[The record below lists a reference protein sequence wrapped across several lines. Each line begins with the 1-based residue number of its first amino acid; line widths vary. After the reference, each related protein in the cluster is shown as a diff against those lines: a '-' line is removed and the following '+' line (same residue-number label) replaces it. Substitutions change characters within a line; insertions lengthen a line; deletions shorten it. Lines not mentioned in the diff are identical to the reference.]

1 MRKMLVV
8 AAREYKAAVK
18 SKAFVIGLLALPVMM
33 GGGLAVQLLLK
44 DKVDTADKRVAV
56 VDGSGVLYDALK
68 EAAQQRN
75 DPKSENGI
83 YTGEGQERKQVLP
96 RFILERV
103 NPEAKDVETLA
114 FELSQRVRDRE
125 LFAFLLIDPEVVS
138 VGKQNQSNKPRIVYH
153 SNNPAYRD
161 AYRWLSGVIN
171 DHIQTMRIAEL
182 NLDAT
187 VVKQVTERVWV
198 ERRTLVTRDAAG
210 TIKQA
215 EKSNE
220 LAAIFVPMG
229 MMMLMFAMIMVGAQ
243 PLMHSVMEEKMQRIA
258 EVLLASIS
266 PFQLMMGKLIGTVCV
281 SLTMLSVYL
290 LGAAYGIHR
299 AGFGEMFPGHLIG
312 WFVLYQVLAIL
323 MFGSV
328 FIAVGAAVTD
338 LKEAQS
344 MILPVM
350 LIVMVPLFVW
360 IKVAKEPNGLFSVV
374 VSLFPPATPM
384 LMTLRQST
392 PAGVPLWQPLLGIAL
407 VLLTTLV
414 CVFAAGRIF
423 RVGILM
429 QGKGAKIGEMLR
441 WTISG

>member
-33 GGGLAVQLLLK
+33 GGGLAVQLLLE
-44 DKVDTADKRVAV
+44 DKVDTADKRIAV
-56 VDGSGVLYDALK
+56 VDGSGVLYDAIE
-68 EAAQQRN
+68 EAAQLRN

-83 YTGEGQERKQVLP
+83 FSGEGQERKQVLP
-96 RFILERV
+96 RFVLERV
-103 NPEAKDVETLA
+103 NPGTKDIEAPA
-114 FELSQRVRDRE
+114 FELSQRVRERE
-125 LFAFLLIDPEVVS
+125 LFAFLLVDPEVTSISKSDQPDKTYV
-138 VGKQNQSNKPRIVYH
+138 VYH
-153 SNNPAYRD
+153 SNNPAYSD

-171 DHIQTMRIAEL
+171 DRIRAMRFEKL
-182 NLDAT
+182 NLDPT
-187 VVKQVTERVWV
+187 VVKQATEWVRV

-210 TIKQA
+210 TIKEAQ
-215 EKSNE
+215 KSNE

-266 PFQLMMGKLIGTVCV
+266 PFQLMMGKLIGTMGV

-290 LGAAYGIHR
+290 LGATYGIHR
-299 AGFGEMFPGHLIG
+299 AGFGEMFPAHLIG
-312 WFVLYQVLAIL
+312 WFVLYQVLAIM

-344 MILPVM
+344 MIMPVM
-350 LIVMVPLFVW
+350 LIVMIPLFVW
-360 IKVAKEPNGLFSVV
+360 VKVAKEPNAVFSVV

-407 VLLTTLV
+407 VLLTMLV
-414 CVFAAGRIF
+414 CVFAASRIF